1 MNCRHKDEIIFAF
14 AGLCAVFAGVING
27 MIGTGGGV
35 IVYFILKKLYGSD
48 AEKSFASVMAT
59 VLPMTLLSALIYER
73 TGGGVFAS
81 ASPFLIPAALGGLCG
96 AALFG
101 RIKAATLK
109 TAFSVMLAVSGALI
123 LIR

>member
-1 MNCRHKDEIIFAF
+1 
-14 AGLCAVFAGVING
+14 
-27 MIGTGGGV
+27 
-35 IVYFILKKLYGSD
+35 
-48 AEKSFASVMAT
+48 MAT

-73 TGGGVFAS
+73 SGGVFLSS
-81 ASPFLIPAALGGLCG
+81 APYIIPAALGGLCG

-101 RIKAATLK
+101 RIKTGALK